1 MEQTILNPKF
11 LLSAI
16 LALSLIMISSI
27 VLILHLY
34 RRINILNDYCD
45 ALYSR
50 DNLLD
55 KYQKEDHDVMVKLIT
70 TSKDINANCGQ
81 LIEYNKELI
90 KSLEQK
96 SK

>member
-1 MEQTILNPKF
+1 M
-11 LLSAI
+11 
-16 LALSLIMISSI
+16 MISSI

-34 RRINILNDYCD
+34 RRINVLHDYCD

-70 TSKDINANCGQ
+70 ISKDINANCGQ

>member
-1 MEQTILNPKF
+1 M
-11 LLSAI
+11 
-16 LALSLIMISSI
+16 MISSI

-34 RRINILNDYCD
+34 RKINVLRDYCD

-70 TSKDINANCGQ
+70 ISKDINANCGQ

-96 SK
+96 SE

>member
-1 MEQTILNPKF
+1 M
-11 LLSAI
+11 SAI
-16 LALSLIMISSI
+16 LALSLMMISSI

-34 RRINILNDYCD
+34 RKINVLRDYCD

-70 TSKDINANCGQ
+70 ISKDINANCGQ

-96 SK
+96 SE